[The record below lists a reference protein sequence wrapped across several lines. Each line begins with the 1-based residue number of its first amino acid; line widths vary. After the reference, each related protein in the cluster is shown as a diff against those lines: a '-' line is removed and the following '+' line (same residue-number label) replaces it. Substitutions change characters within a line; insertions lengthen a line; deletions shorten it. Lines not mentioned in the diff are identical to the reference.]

1 MKNKE
6 ESYEMIWKIHKK
18 LVKRYGNYERKIS

>member
-6 ESYEMIWKIHKK
+6 ESYEMIWKIQKK
-18 LVKRYGNYERKIS
+18 LVKRCGNYERKIS